1 VIRISLLTAFILFIT
16 ACSMQPQSTSP
27 SVLSSAN
34 WQQHQQR
41 IAQLQD
47 WKLSGKLGFRAPQQ
61 GGSAAL
67 NWTQEKNNYQ
77 LLLSGPFGVGNAKI
91 VGDDETAEML
101 YGDTVYR
108 QPPMQL
114 AMQLTGLPLP
124 VDALSWWARGLPSPN
139 QPAATALTT
148 GADGLAV
155 GFDQAGWQLSF
166 SRYRQTDAGR
176 LPGKITGSHNAAIN
190 STDINGTE
198 TNSTGEDISYSFKLV
213 ISGWKFLE

>member
-1 VIRISLLTAFILFIT
+1 MIRISLVTAIILFSA
-16 ACSMQPQSTSP
+16 ACNMQPQTVPSP
-27 SVLSSAN
+27 PLSASS

-47 WKLSGKLGFRAPQQ
+47 WNLSGKLGFRAPRE

-77 LLLSGPFGVGNAKI
+77 LSLSGPFGVGSAKI
-91 VGDDETAEML
+91 YGDDKTAEML
-101 YGDTVYR
+101 YGDTLYR
-108 QPPMQL
+108 QSPEQL

-139 QPAATALTT
+139 QPAATDLAI

-166 SRYRQTDAGR
+166 SRYQQTEGGP
-176 LPGKITGSHNAAIN
+176 LPSKITGNLNQSVQA
-190 STDINGTE
+190 SEVTRPV
-198 TNSTGEDISYSFKLV
+198 EDRSYSFKLV
-213 ISGWKFLE
+213 ISNWKFLDEE

>member
-1 VIRISLLTAFILFIT
+1 MIRISLVAVIILLST
-16 ACSMQPQSTSP
+16 ACSMQPQT
-27 SVLSSAN
+27 VSSSSSDN

-67 NWTQEKNNYQ
+67 KWTQEKDNYQ
-77 LLLSGPFGVGNAKI
+77 LFLSGPFGVGNAKI
-91 VGDDETAEML
+91 VGDDKTAEML
-101 YGDTVYR
+101 YGDTLYR
-108 QPPMQL
+108 QPPKQL

-124 VDALSWWARGLPSPN
+124 VDALSWWARGLPSPT

-166 SRYRQTDAGR
+166 SRYRQTDGGL
-176 LPGKITGSHNAAIN
+176 LPGKITGSLNTGVN
-190 STDINGTE
+190 S
-198 TNSTGEDISYSFKLV
+198 SSEDRSYCLH
-213 ISGWKFLE
+213 LY

>member
-1 VIRISLLTAFILFIT
+1 MIRISLVAVIILLST
-16 ACSMQPQSTSP
+16 ACSMQPQT
-27 SVLSSAN
+27 VSSSSSDN

-67 NWTQEKNNYQ
+67 KWTQEKDNYQ
-77 LLLSGPFGVGNAKI
+77 LFLSGPFGVGNAKI
-91 VGDDETAEML
+91 VGDDKTAEML
-101 YGDTVYR
+101 YGDTLYR
-108 QPPMQL
+108 QPPKQL
-114 AMQLTGLPLP
+114 AMQLSGLPLP
-124 VDALSWWARGLPSPN
+124 VDALSWWARGLPSPT

-166 SRYRQTDAGR
+166 SRYRQTDGGL
-176 LPGKITGSHNAAIN
+176 LPGKITGSLNTGVN
-190 STDINGTE
+190 S
-198 TNSTGEDISYSFKLV
+198 SSEDRSYCLH
-213 ISGWKFLE
+213 LY